1 MLENCIHLG
10 FEDWEAEILP
20 SFGANLISLEYK
32 GLPVLRT
39 PDNIEQLRE
48 NPCLYGNPVLFPP
61 NRTADGIF
69 KFENRK
75 YHLPVN
81 EPNTGSHLHG
91 RLYNA
96 PFEAAEVTDRSAT
109 CLLKNSGKWFPFDFS
124 MKLSFEL
131 DREGLTQNIEI
142 LNDGSCSMPVLL
154 GFHTS
159 FAAPGEFSVSIKER
173 WERDERHL
181 PTGKLSALKERELCF
196 KNGCASEGQLISDYF
211 TAENQAARLGHIL
224 YQVSPEFT
232 QWVLYNGGGNKG
244 FLCVEPQ
251 TGPVNGL
258 NMPGGHL
265 VLPRGETARFWL
277 RFSIAGYKK
286 QN

>member
-1 MLENCIHLG
+1 MVENCIPLG

-20 SFGANLISLEYK
+20 SFGANLISLKYK

-39 PDNIEQLRE
+39 PDNIRQLKE

-69 KFENRK
+69 LFEGK
-75 YHLPVN
+75 EYHLPVN
-81 EPNTGSHLHG
+81 EPHTGSHLHG
-91 RLYNA
+91 RLYDA
-96 PFEAAEVTDRSAT
+96 PFDVLEATDRSAV
-109 CLLKNSGKWFPFDFS
+109 CLLKNRGEWFPFDFS
-124 MKLSFEL
+124 MKIFFEI
-131 DREGLTQNIEI
+131 DEGGLTQHIEI
-142 LNDGSCSMPVLL
+142 HNDGSSSLPVLL

-159 FAAPGEFSVSIKER
+159 FAAPEQFSVSIKKC
-173 WERDERHL
+173 WERDARHL

-196 KNGCASEGQLISDYF
+196 KNGCASEGQVISDYF
-211 TAENQAARLGHIL
+211 TAENQSAHLGHIL

-258 NMPGGHL
+258 NMPGGYS
-265 VLPRGETARFWL
+265 VLPRGETALFWL
-277 RFSIAGYKK
+277 RFSIK
-286 QN
+286 